1 MYHFP
6 GQYARYS
13 EEKTSL
19 TRNQAVKVCG
29 GHAADQAAF
38 RSFPQQL
45 QQSGVDTAPAEQRAE
60 ILRGPRAT
68 DLIGEAAL
76 AFQDRAIH
84 FK

>member
-19 TRNQAVKVCG
+19 TRDQAVKVCG

-38 RSFPQQL
+38 RSLPQQP
-45 QQSGVDTAPAEQRAE
+45 QQSGVDAAPEEQRAE
-60 ILRGPRAT
+60 SFRYGSVK
-68 DLIGEAAL
+68 GE
-76 AFQDRAIH
+76 
-84 FK
+84 